1 MSFWEYLLLFLS
13 VILGGGVAFQ
23 LKTYD
28 KKHLGLVLS
37 FSGSYLLGITV
48 LHLMPGV
55 FSHAEPSFGIWVL
68 VGFFIQLLL
77 EQLSRGVEHGHVH
90 AHQHASGGF
99 AIQVMLG
106 LCLHAFIEGLPL
118 SNYSEF
124 HAHHHEVVHS
134 HNHLLYG
141 IVLHKAPA
149 AFALVILLLL
159 SKFSKKTVFIS
170 LIVFAS
176 MSPLGALITSQ
187 IQFSE
192 QLLTS
197 LIAVVIGSFLH
208 ISTTI
213 LFEADDTH
221 QHKIS
226 WRKMAVIVLGTG
238 IALLTLL

>member
-1 MSFWEYLLLFLS
+1 MSLFEYLLLFFS
-13 VILGGGVAFQ
+13 VILGGGLALFF
-23 LKTYD
+23 KTYE
-28 KKHLGLVLS
+28 KRVLGLVLS

-55 FSHAEPSFGIWVL
+55 FSHEEPSFGIWVL

-77 EQLSRGVEHGHVH
+77 EQLSSGVEHGHVH
-90 AHQHASGGF
+90 AHKHASAGF

-106 LCLHAFIEGLPL
+106 LCLHAFLEGLPL
-118 SNYSEF
+118 SSYPEF
-124 HAHHHEVVHS
+124 HAHHHDVSHH

-141 IVLHKAPA
+141 IILHKAPA

-159 SKFSKKTVFIS
+159 SEFSKKVAIVS
-170 LIVFAS
+170 LVIFAS
-176 MSPLGALITSQ
+176 MSPLGALITAQ

-213 LFEADDTH
+213 LFEADDTN
-221 QHKIS
+221 QHKVS
-226 WRKMAVIVLGTG
+226 WRKMLVILLGIG